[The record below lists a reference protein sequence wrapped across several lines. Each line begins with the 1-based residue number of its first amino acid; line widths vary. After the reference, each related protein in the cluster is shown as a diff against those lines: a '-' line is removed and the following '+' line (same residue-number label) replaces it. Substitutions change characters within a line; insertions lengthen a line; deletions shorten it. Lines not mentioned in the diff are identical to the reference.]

1 MSSVTAT
8 DAELTIR
15 PATTEDQ
22 SAMADVFIAARAA
35 AVPAMPPSIHPP
47 HEVHAFYAG
56 LDVLG
61 GEREG
66 WVAEDGR
73 GIVAFAELKGAW
85 LDDLY
90 VRPDAQGEGIGSALL
105 DVAKSVRPE
114 GFSLWVFESNTPARA
129 FYARRGLVEREH
141 TDGSGNEERAPD
153 LRMEWPGPTP
163 PSSPA

>member
-1 MSSVTAT
+1 
-8 DAELTIR
+8 
-15 PATTEDQ
+15 
-22 SAMADVFIAARAA
+22 MADVFIATRAA

-56 LDVLG
+56 LDLVG

-73 GIVAFAELKGAW
+73 GVVAFAELKADW
-85 LDDLY
+85 LDALY
-90 VRPDAQGEGIGSALL
+90 VLPEAQGEGIGSALL
-105 DVAKSVRPE
+105 DLAKSLRPD

-129 FYARRGLVEREH
+129 FYLRNGLVEREL

-153 LRMEWPGPTP
+153 IRMEWVAQHSVGG
-163 PSSPA
+163 SP